1 MELGKA
7 CGQCR
12 EYAAPEKVD
21 FISNKLNSFH
31 QLSQLTT
38 ELKNSKMTFL
48 NKKVKRPDSNVMEI
62 TLYQK
67 ALINQHSIFLWKC
80 ISKQKQ
86 LPGSVL

>member
-12 EYAAPEKVD
+12 EHAAPEKED

-38 ELKNSKMTFL
+38 ELKKQQ
-48 NKKVKRPDSNVMEI
+48 DD
-62 TLYQK
+62 
-67 ALINQHSIFLWKC
+67 
-80 ISKQKQ
+80 IS
-86 LPGSVL
+86 